1 MTPQQYERTHAIAQ
15 RFIKELHR
23 LEDGDESAIESLA
36 MMFVDNAK
44 LSNPMLEHE
53 GRERVGR
60 EEVAAFWR
68 QYRKS
73 FQEIHSDFLEVT
85 VNPLAAGLFWRSRGT
100 DMNGEPVDYNG
111 VSLLMLNEAG
121 HIQRFQGYFDSRQ
134 LERTAH

>member
-15 RFIKELHR
+15 RFIRELHR
-23 LEDGDESAIESLA
+23 LEAGDEAAVDSLA
-36 MMFVDNAK
+36 QMFVDNGR
-44 LSNPMLEHE
+44 LSNPMMEHE
-53 GRERVGR
+53 GRECCGR

-85 VNPLAAGLFWRSRGT
+85 VNPLAAGLFWRSRGK
-100 DMNGEPVDYNG
+100 DMTGEPVDYHG

-121 HIQRFQGYFDSRQ
+121 HIQRFEGYFDSRQ
-134 LERTAH
+134 LERVAG